1 MLHSVSW
8 LKSASDA
15 VLQSEKDKVMKM
27 YCIAR
32 DNNDMETLPIL
43 EMAMDDI
50 DEELVERFSRSFE
63 IKASAGAMNIH
74 S

>member
-15 VLQSEKDKVMKM
+15 ALQSEKDKAMQM
-27 YCIAR
+27 YYTAR
-32 DNNDMETLPIL
+32 DNNDMETLSIL
-43 EMAMDDI
+43 EIAMDDI
-50 DEELVERFSRSFE
+50 DEELVERFSRSCE
-63 IKASAGAMNIH
+63 IKAKAGVMNTH

>member
-1 MLHSVSW
+1 MLHSDSW

-15 VLQSEKDKVMKM
+15 VLQSERDKVMKM
-27 YCIAR
+27 YCTAR

-43 EMAMDDI
+43 EIAMDDI

-63 IKASAGAMNIH
+63 IKAGTGVMSTP